1 MDMVIT
7 RWSRVV
13 TSCRYVENRQDLL
26 NFRWYM
32 YTTSHVMNNPG
43 WASVLQR
50 VPHRWQDVVSVSDN
64 SRVLEVFVQ
73 VVHVLDDS
81 TSASKYG
88 AHRWQHM

>member
-1 MDMVIT
+1 
-7 RWSRVV
+7 
-13 TSCRYVENRQDLL
+13 
-26 NFRWYM
+26 M

-50 VPHRWQDVVSVSDN
+50 VPHRWQDVVSISDN

-81 TSASKYG
+81 ASASKYG
-88 AHRWQHM
+88 AHRWQHVTHWLYR